1 MFEMD
6 SDQAEKLDRKKI
18 ILATYKKALTK
29 IRKYIKWLIVDISK
43 ICNYIQTV
51 VHYFFLV

>member
-29 IRKYIKWLIVDISK
+29 IRKYF
-43 ICNYIQTV
+43 N
-51 VHYFFLV
+51 